1 MFRLTNLQKVEALF
15 QPDENG
21 FSRWVSRAN
30 IEASELS
37 FSNNGNCRNGVF
49 FGVSKYIWEVERGIH
64 RRVERL
70 RLNGLNPDIEN
81 QQNRPIRDDIHAT
94 LRDAPGA
101 CCVVCGSSSSL
112 VTDHKNDLY
121 NDTRVLHART
131 QTIDDF
137 QVLCTHCNLQKR
149 QVSKRTRET
158 SLRYGATNI
167 PSFAM
172 FGIDFIEGDETYDP
186 SDINAMRGT
195 YWYDPVEFMNKIKE
209 MLGAANTLLTLRQ
222 PSQ

>member
-1 MFRLTNLQKVEALF
+1 MSRITNLQKVQILF

-21 FSRWVSRAN
+21 FSRWVSR
-30 IEASELS
+30 EELDVS
-37 FSNNGNCRNGVF
+37 DLYFSNNGNSRHGVF
-49 FGVSKYIWEVERGIH
+49 FGVNEYIWEVDRGLQ

-70 RLNGLNPDIEN
+70 RLVGLNPEIYI
-81 QQNRPIRDDIHAT
+81 QQNRPIRNDIHAA

-101 CCVVCGSSSSL
+101 RCVVCGSTSCL

-121 NDTRVLHART
+121 NDPRVLSAET

-149 QVSKRTRET
+149 QVAVSTRDT
-158 SLRYGATNI
+158 GRRYGATQI
-167 PSFAM
+167 PHLAP
-172 FGIDFIEGDETYDP
+172 FGIDFTEGDETYDP
-186 SDINAMRGT
+186 NDINAMRGT
-195 YWYDPVEFMNKIKE
+195 FWYDPVDFTRKLNS
-209 MLGAANTLLTLRQ
+209 